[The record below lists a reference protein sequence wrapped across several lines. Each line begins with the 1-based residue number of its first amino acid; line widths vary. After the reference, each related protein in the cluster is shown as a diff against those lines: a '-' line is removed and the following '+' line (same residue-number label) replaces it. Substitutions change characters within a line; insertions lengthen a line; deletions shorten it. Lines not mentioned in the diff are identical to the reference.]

1 MVAKVVKLAVL
12 PAALGLASFRVYA
25 MTEEKTD
32 EQFSPRELSIYSTE
46 PPALRYV
53 EEKPGHLQAGFGLMR
68 VGLQRYVR
76 AVQNTCTSVKVG
88 AVSLYQAGQDTYNF
102 LRDPPPGF
110 LPRVGIITVSGLA
123 GLVLARKG
131 SRLKR
136 IGVPLALTTVG
147 TAVCYPTH
155 TVRVLKVT
163 GKKVYTASSSVAS
176 AFRSKPKEEG
186 IVPDASLENASEEVA
201 PETEVVPQHDEL
213 PEKVPFLPEGE
224 SVSEDASVTEVAP
237 VSGNS
242 LTIDA
247 VAEEV
252 AHVSE
257 DSSTSDNVT
266 DVAPMPEVSPATD
279 VVIDEVSPVSEV
291 SPATDVV
298 TEVTSASLAT
308 DNAQA
313 EVVSLVEGSSVVPLT
328 PVPVLAPEDVIPSE
342 VVLGVETPPV
352 DRVVELAPQEKT
364 TPVSGDVAL
373 EAGTCVSE
381 IVTEK
386 APVAEVTQLSD
397 VTFDRSTL
405 VDPVTPTEDAT
416 EVALLPD
423 ILEEVT
429 PVSEVTPTEDAL
441 VLNTVP
447 LSDVTLKEAT
457 SEDDKATEVKP
468 LLDVAA
474 EESSPVSED
483 SPAIEVSPAEVASL
497 AEEVGTAVVFPSPDI
512 APEMTPSEAAVVTLV
527 ESSPA
532 VDITSDVV
540 EVVEN
545 LPESAAPQAEA
556 ASLTVEEATPP
567 PHDVEEATPSP
578 HNVEEATPSP
588 LVVEEATPPPH
599 DVEEATP
606 PPHDVEEATPSPHNV
621 EEATP
626 SPLVVEEATPP
637 PHDVEEA
644 TPPPHDVEEAT
655 PPPHDVEEAT
665 PPPHD
670 VEEATPSPHNVEEA
684 TPPPHDVEEA
694 TPPPH
699 DVEEATPPPLDVEE
713 ATPPPHD
720 VEEATPPPLYV
731 EETTP
736 PPLNVEE
743 SIPPPAKDIPSCP
756 PVKEK
761 PRFDPDP
768 SLLDHGQ
775 AHPEDADLYS
785 TRG

>member
-342 VVLGVETPPV
+342 VVLGVETPNV
-352 DRVVELAPQEKT
+352 DTVVELAPQEKT

-441 VLNTVP
+441 VLNTAP

-540 EVVEN
+540 EVTEVVEN

-556 ASLTVEEATPP
+556 ASLTVATPP
-567 PHDVEEATPSP
+567 PHD
-578 HNVEEATPSP
+578 
-588 LVVEEATPPPH
+588 
-599 DVEEATP
+599 
-606 PPHDVEEATPSPHNV
+606 
-621 EEATP
+621 
-626 SPLVVEEATPP
+626 
-637 PHDVEEA
+637 
-644 TPPPHDVEEAT
+644 
-655 PPPHDVEEAT
+655 
-665 PPPHD
+665 
-670 VEEATPSPHNVEEA
+670 VEEA

-713 ATPPPHD
+713 ATPPPLDVEEATPPPLDVEEATPPPLDVEEATPPPLDVEEATPPPHDVEEATPPPLDVEEATPPPLD

-731 EETTP
+731 EEATP

>member
-1 MVAKVVKLAVL
+1 MVAKVVKLAVV

-32 EQFSPRELSIYSTE
+32 KQFSPRELSIYSTE
-46 PPALRYV
+46 PPALQYV

-88 AVSLYQAGQDTYNF
+88 AISLYQAGQDTYNF

-123 GLVLARKG
+123 GLILARKG

-155 TVRVLKVT
+155 TVGVLKVT
-163 GKKVYTASSSVAS
+163 GKKVYTASSLVAS

-201 PETEVVPQHDEL
+201 PETEAVPQPDEL
-213 PEKVPFLPEGE
+213 PDKVPFLPEGE

-242 LTIDA
+242 LTIDPVAGEVAPVPKVSPVIDA
-247 VAEEV
+247 VAEVV

-257 DSSTSDNVT
+257 DSSTSDDVT
-266 DVAPMPEVSPATD
+266 DVAPMPEVSPT
-279 VVIDEVSPVSEV
+279 
-291 SPATDVV
+291 TDVV
-298 TEVTSASLAT
+298 TEVTPSSLAT
-308 DNAQA
+308 DIAQA

-328 PVPVLAPEDVIPSE
+328 PVPDLAPEDVIPSE
-342 VVLGVETPPV
+342 VVLGVEIPPV
-352 DRVVELAPQEKT
+352 DTVVELAPQEKT
-364 TPVSGDVAL
+364 TAVSGDVAL
-373 EAGTCVSE
+373 EAGTYVSA

-386 APVAEVTQLSD
+386 VPAAEVTQLSD

-416 EVALLPD
+416 EVVLLPD

-441 VLNTVP
+441 VLNTAP

-457 SEDDKATEVKP
+457 SEDNKAAEVKP

-483 SPAIEVSPAEVASL
+483 STAIEASPAEGASL

-512 APEMTPSEAAVVTLV
+512 APEMTPSEAA
-527 ESSPA
+527 
-532 VDITSDVV
+532 
-540 EVVEN
+540 
-545 LPESAAPQAEA
+545 PEMTPSAAPPAEV
-556 ASLTVEEATPP
+556 ASLTVEETTPP
-567 PHDVEEATPSP
+567 PLAVKETTLPLAAEETTSPSLAVEETLPLPLVGEETTPP
-578 HNVEEATPSP
+578 HLPVGEATLPP
-588 LVVEEATPPPH
+588 L
-599 DVEEATP
+599 
-606 PPHDVEEATPSPHNV
+606 
-621 EEATP
+621 
-626 SPLVVEEATPP
+626 
-637 PHDVEEA
+637 
-644 TPPPHDVEEAT
+644 
-655 PPPHDVEEAT
+655 
-665 PPPHD
+665 
-670 VEEATPSPHNVEEA
+670 
-684 TPPPHDVEEA
+684 
-694 TPPPH
+694 

-713 ATPPPHD
+713 ATPPPLDVEETTPPPLD
-720 VEEATPPPLYV
+720 VEEATPPPLDVEEATPSPLDV

-736 PPLNVEE
+736 PPLDVEE
-743 SIPPPAKDIPSCP
+743 AIPPPAKEITTCP